1 MARANYNRIPALSC
15 SALKKWLSVGEI
27 PSEFEYWMK
36 TRWEEPP
43 TEPLLIGLA
52 LDCRLLDGDYWER
65 FAIAPKLD
73 RRTNAGKAGW
83 AAFEK
88 LNAGKTILTQE
99 QGELVENMD
108 ASLIAAESL
117 QGVFENCQKTVIC
130 AELFGYPAKAEIDFF
145 NPRSAHLLDLKS
157 CRDVSPKWFAKAC
170 VDFGYFEQATFYLMI
185 ARAAAIEKSIFDFI
199 AIKKEAP
206 WTVKV
211 YSFSPWGDPDH
222 WTLFEGCRV
231 RLERAADEIAQR
243 LEVNDFRD
251 SQDWELLRIPEYA
264 LRQAK
269 LETLL
274 VTL

>member
-1 MARANYNRIPALSC
+1 
-15 SALKKWLSVGEI
+15 
-27 PSEFEYWMK
+27 
-36 TRWEEPP
+36 
-43 TEPLLIGLA
+43 
-52 LDCRLLDGDYWER
+52 
-65 FAIAPKLD
+65 
-73 RRTNAGKAGW
+73 
-83 AAFEK
+83 
-88 LNAGKTILTQE
+88 
-99 QGELVENMD
+99 
-108 ASLIAAESL
+108 
-117 QGVFENCQKTVIC
+117 
-130 AELFGYPAKAEIDFF
+130 
-145 NPRSAHLLDLKS
+145 
-157 CRDVSPKWFAKAC
+157 